1 MNSRRLRT
9 LAFLVPPVVAFVC
22 FLIYL
27 DQIRNLPFFKFL
39 VANPLAYDMEARQ
52 LLKGIPS
59 GEPFFLSALYPAF
72 VALVYRLSGE
82 SRFALMVVQG
92 GLLGLNIWLIGLISK
107 RLFSGWTALGACL
120 VMTFSW
126 SLYYFAG
133 EMVPATI
140 FLTYLLAGILLFLDR
155 DREQPAIVGFAAVGA
170 GVALTFVYATPGLG
184 HLGALLARR
193 SLPEPASHYLAGL
206 SCFLILTLGC
216 AVWLVGPRLWTRLAP
231 ARNLIASGLALGL
244 GTLVWSGAAVF
255 AGMLALWLV
264 MRRGTRAAAVLLA
277 AGFLVPVLSSLTYN
291 CLVSGDFIPVTASF
305 GVNLYI
311 GNNPASDGMDP
322 FRFGEGNRTKIEA
335 DRLRLS
341 GKRRSDFYTAEAVK
355 FITGEPSGW
364 LRLEGRKLVISLSRV
379 QINNNADIAER
390 RAAWKHF
397 FLPGLHF
404 GIIFPLAAAGAVSAI
419 RENRRALILVAGY
432 VSFLIIPLVFFA
444 CERFR
449 LPAIAML
456 VPLAA
461 YGTEMVIRFAARR
474 APTDLV
480 VTLAVVAIAGL
491 ASNLDFLGLAKYEM
505 PSIVANKAYVARL
518 AGNSEEA
525 RRLALRALS
534 LDART
539 AGAYFQLGAIAQEGG
554 RLTEALTYYLDC
566 LEADPYFMAAY
577 EAAARVL
584 EAARINRSY
593 LDAYVDDL
601 TNGGDYAGAR
611 AKMVGFVKARVP

>member
-1 MNSRRLRT
+1 
-9 LAFLVPPVVAFVC
+9 
-22 FLIYL
+22 
-27 DQIRNLPFFKFL
+27 
-39 VANPLAYDMEARQ
+39 
-52 LLKGIPS
+52 
-59 GEPFFLSALYPAF
+59 
-72 VALVYRLSGE
+72 
-82 SRFALMVVQG
+82 
-92 GLLGLNIWLIGLISK
+92 
-107 RLFSGWTALGACL
+107 
-120 VMTFSW
+120 
-126 SLYYFAG
+126 
-133 EMVPATI
+133 
-140 FLTYLLAGILLFLDR
+140 LT
-155 DREQPAIVGFAAVGA
+155 
-170 GVALTFVYATPGLG
+170 
-184 HLGALLARR
+184 
-193 SLPEPASHYLAGL
+193 
-206 SCFLILTLGC
+206 CFLILAIGC
-216 AVWLVGPRLWTRLAP
+216 AIWLVGPRLWTRLAS

-244 GTLVWSGAAVF
+244 GTLVWSGAAVL
-255 AGMLALWLV
+255 AGMFALWLV
-264 MRRGTRAAAVLLA
+264 MRRGARVGTVLMV

-291 CLVSGDFIPVTASF
+291 YLVTGDFIPVTASF

-322 FRFGEGNRTKIEA
+322 FRFGEGNRARIEA

-341 GKRRSDFYTAEAVK
+341 GKRRSDFFAGEAVK
-355 FITGEPSGW
+355 FIKGEPARW
-364 LRLEGRKLVISLSRV
+364 LRLEGRKLVISLSRA

-419 RENRRALILVAGY
+419 RENRRALILIAGY
-432 VSFLIIPLVFFA
+432 VSFLVIPLIFFA

-461 YGTEMVIRFAARR
+461 YGTEMVIRFAVRR
-474 APTDLV
+474 APTDLLV
-480 VTLAVVAIAGL
+480 SLAVVAIAGL

-518 AGNSEEA
+518 GGNGEEA

-534 LDART
+534 LDPRT
-539 AGAYFQLGAIAQEGG
+539 AGAYFQLGAIAQDGG

-577 EAAARVL
+577 EAAATVL

-601 TNGGDYAGAR
+601 MSGGDHAGAR
-611 AKMVGFVKARVP
+611 AKLISFVKVRAP